1 MSRVAPV
8 RWTDS
13 GVKRSKMDVSTNN
26 TSGIPADSSR
36 RSLLRQTRSRQTREN
51 IVRAAG
57 RLWAER
63 GFDAITVTEICDA
76 AGVGRTTYYLHFE
89 SKEQLLGELTW
100 LTAAGVAHEVDDA
113 LQEPGLDHHLEVFV
127 AGVARRVSAM
137 PRNLAAQVL
146 EAAMPGVARLGHFPD
161 GRVDFGRLLSRI
173 FQTAQANG
181 ELEPHIDPD
190 ELGAI
195 LGGMTMEG
203 LIRWATGY
211 TGAHDLQEVLQLRAE
226 LILDGL
232 RTGRRR

>member
-1 MSRVAPV
+1 MSAP
-8 RWTDS
+8 TKDTADTPS
-13 GVKRSKMDVSTNN
+13 
-26 TSGIPADSSR
+26 DSSG
-36 RSLLRQTRSRQTREN
+36 RSLLRQARSRQTREN
-51 IVRAAG
+51 IVRAAA

-100 LTAAGVAHEVDDA
+100 LTAAGVAHEVDHA
-113 LQEPGLDHHLEVFV
+113 LQEPGLDRHLEAFI
-127 AGVARRVSAM
+127 AGGARRVSAM
-137 PRNLAAQVL
+137 PRDLAAQVL

-173 FQTAQANG
+173 FQTAQANR
-181 ELEPHIDPD
+181 ELDPHIDPD

-203 LIRWATGY
+203 LIRWATGH
-211 TGAHDLQEVLQLRAE
+211 TGTHDLHDVLQLRSE

-232 RTGRRR
+232 RTDRQLTLPVSCETWLQKRWSSSQ